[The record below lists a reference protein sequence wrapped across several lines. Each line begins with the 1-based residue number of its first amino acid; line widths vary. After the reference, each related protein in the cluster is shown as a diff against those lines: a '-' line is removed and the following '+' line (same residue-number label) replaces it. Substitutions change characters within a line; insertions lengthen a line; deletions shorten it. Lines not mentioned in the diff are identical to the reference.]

1 MCLIAA
7 NGNVIVGGI
16 CVFISFC
23 YFFMINNI
31 HEVIFYYFILVIY
44 VYVFFYYFFI
54 NFIFYYLVFIFIF
67 FILEVIFTLCDRML
81 RLRLKLF
88 FPFVLFI

>member
-31 HEVIFYYFILVIY
+31 HEVISYYFILVIY
-44 VYVFFYYFFI
+44 VCFLIIFSLILYFITLFLFLFFYS
-54 NFIFYYLVFIFIF
+54 
-67 FILEVIFTLCDRML
+67 
-81 RLRLKLF
+81 
-88 FPFVLFI
+88 